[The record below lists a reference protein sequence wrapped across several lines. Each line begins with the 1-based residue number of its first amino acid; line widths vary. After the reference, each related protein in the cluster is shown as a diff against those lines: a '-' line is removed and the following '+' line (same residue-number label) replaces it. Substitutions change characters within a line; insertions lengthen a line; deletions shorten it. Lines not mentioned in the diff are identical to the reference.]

1 MKKIILIV
9 ISILAMT
16 SIYAQDVT
24 GSWEGKLKINGISLR
39 IVFNISKA
47 DNGYTATMDS
57 PDQGAKGIPMNSAT
71 FVDNQLTIE
80 YSAAKIKYTATPV
93 SADSISGTFVQF
105 GQSYPL
111 GMKLAKTAVA
121 PPTKHPQEP
130 QPPFPYKS
138 ENIKFRNLKDSLTLA
153 GTLTFPTNGKN
164 FPAIILISG
173 SGPQDRNEELMGH
186 KPFLVIADYL
196 TRQGFAVLRY
206 DDRGTAQSTGNFGT
220 ATTFDLANDAEAA
233 IAYLKTRKEIDVK
246 KIGLMGHSEGGLIA
260 PIVAARNADA
270 AFIVMLAGP
279 GLDGG
284 QILLLQQELIG
295 RANGMSEKDITTTRE
310 INTEIHKIINNNP
323 NNDSVK
329 AKILSYLNSVPEK
342 YADVKI
348 PEGMT
353 TEQLIQLQT
362 SQLCTPW
369 MLEFIRY
376 NPAPILEKVKCP
388 VLAVIGSK
396 DLQVPAK
403 ENITALENAFKKGNN
418 KKAVV
423 KELDGL
429 NHLFQTC
436 TTGAPGEYSTIEETF
451 SPVALK
457 TISDWLKKQ

>member
-1 MKKIILIV
+1 MKKLISIV
-9 ISILAMT
+9 ICILAIT
-16 SIYAQDVT
+16 GIQAQDIT
-24 GSWEGKLKINGISLR
+24 GSWEGKLKLNGISLR
-39 IVFNISKA
+39 IVFNVSKT
-47 DNGYTATMDS
+47 DKGYSATMDS
-57 PDQGAKGIPMNSAT
+57 PDQGARGIPMNSAA
-71 FVDNQLTIE
+71 FENNQLIIE

-130 QPPFPYKS
+130 IAPFPYTS
-138 ENIKFRNLKDSLTLA
+138 ENVKFQNLKDSLTLA
-153 GTLTFPTNGKN
+153 GTLTFPSNGKN
-164 FPAIILISG
+164 FPAVILISG
-173 SGPQDRNEELMGH
+173 SGPQNRDEELMGH

-206 DDRGTAQSTGNFGT
+206 DDRGTAGSTGNFNT

-233 IAYLKTRKEIDVK
+233 ISYLKTRKEINAK

-260 PIVAARNADA
+260 PIIAARNTDA

-279 GLDGG
+279 GLSGG
-284 QILLLQQELIG
+284 DILLLQQELIG
-295 RANGMSEKDITTTRE
+295 RTNGMSEKDITTTRE
-310 INTEIHKIINNNP
+310 INTEIHKIICNNP
-323 NNDSVK
+323 NNDTVK
-329 AKILSYLNSVPEK
+329 AKVLNYLNSVPEK
-342 YADVKI
+342 YADVKK

-353 TEQLIQLQT
+353 TQQLIQLQT

-376 NPAPILEKVKCP
+376 NPAPTLEKVTCP
-388 VLAVIGSK
+388 VLAIIGSK
-396 DLQVPAK
+396 DLQVPSK
-403 ENITALENAFKKGNN
+403 ENIAALTNAFNKGNN

-436 TTGAPGEYSTIEETF
+436 TTGAPSEYSTIEETF
-451 SPVALK
+451 SPMALK